1 VPCKNSTTYKLI
13 SCGFDGMVIIWE
25 FDYRA
30 LPKVKRPRSA
40 PVKKT
45 QSSGMTEPST
55 KAPAP
60 AKSNVSPRLPSGVIH
75 SLHTR
80 SRSGADEALTST
92 LSINST
98 TFNNL
103 NNSLNNMNN
112 GPLNNIKSVL
122 GSSNK
127 PETKTVKNQ
136 DEQVKIVN
144 ALYRS
149 LFDLRLRKYN
159 ARYGVKRKSILHA
172 IINDKFVP
180 FVEISLLKL
189 DMSRWFSDG
198 KVEGTHF
205 DLDNF
210 WVFGKNGDILRYSP
224 ST

>member
-1 VPCKNSTTYKLI
+1 
-13 SCGFDGMVIIWE
+13 
-25 FDYRA
+25 
-30 LPKVKRPRSA
+30 
-40 PVKKT
+40 
-45 QSSGMTEPST
+45 
-55 KAPAP
+55 
-60 AKSNVSPRLPSGVIH
+60 
-75 SLHTR
+75 
-80 SRSGADEALTST
+80 
-92 LSINST
+92 
-98 TFNNL
+98 
-103 NNSLNNMNN
+103 MNN